1 MKQALGYFF
10 GFALFV
16 VGIPALLCWV
26 SGSPA
31 PADIPVWRLCVAVSV
46 ALAGLALCCAF
57 LTLDV
62 TLGWNV
68 FGLFETPHY
77 TVIGGWSLTPDQ
89 IYIAFTRLLYPCTG

>member
-62 TLGWNV
+62 TL
-68 FGLFETPHY
+68 
-77 TVIGGWSLTPDQ
+77 DQ
-89 IYIAFTRLLYPCTG
+89 IYIAFTRLLYPCIG